1 MNKILAV
8 IVLALGASSLAGSK
22 YIESQVLE
30 GQQQIKSAQK
40 KVDSLGSAF
49 SMSPYTEYL
58 GKSVTG
64 SAQDQIDEGQQK
76 VDKYSKIAQELHI
89 AGYTLLVLGALGLV
103 ISLIKRKRK

>member
-1 MNKILAV
+1 MNKILA
-8 IVLALGASSLAGSK
+8 IIILIFGASSLTASK

-30 GQQQIKSAQK
+30 GQQKIKSAQK

-58 GKSVTG
+58 GKGVTG

-76 VDKYSKIAQELHI
+76 IDKYSKIAKELKI
-89 AGYTLLVLGALGLV
+89 AGFTLLVLGAIGLV
-103 ISLIKRKRK
+103 VSFIRKKR